1 MMSAVI
7 IEELRTIGI
16 AFVSGVFITF
26 IYDLLRVFR
35 RIIAHGNLW
44 IGVEDFL
51 FWIWTSFWIFSVLYR
66 TNDGSLRIY
75 TILAMV
81 LGMIIYHKTVS
92 EPFVRIT
99 GGFLKKILRFLVLP
113 LKKLW
118 KAIIMKK
125 NR

>member
-16 AFVSGVFITF
+16 AFVSGAFITF
-26 IYDLLRVFR
+26 IYDLLRIFR
-35 RIIAHGNLW
+35 RVISHGNVW
-44 IGVEDFL
+44 ISMEDFL
-51 FWIWTSFWIFSVLYR
+51 FWIWTSLWIFSVLYR

-75 TILAMV
+75 TIFAMV

-92 EPFVRIT
+92 ESFVRIT
-99 GGFLKKILRFLVLP
+99 GGFLKKIVRFLVLP

-118 KAIIMKK
+118 KVIIMKK

>member
-16 AFVSGVFITF
+16 AFVSGAFITF
-26 IYDLLRVFR
+26 IYDLLRIFR
-35 RIIAHGNLW
+35 RVISHGNVW
-44 IGVEDFL
+44 IGMEDFL

-81 LGMIIYHKTVS
+81 LGMIIYHKTLS

>member
-16 AFVSGVFITF
+16 AFVSGAFITF

-35 RIIAHGNLW
+35 RIIAHGNVW
-44 IGVEDFL
+44 IGIEDFL

>member
-16 AFVSGVFITF
+16 AFVSGAFITF
-26 IYDLLRVFR
+26 IYDLLRIFR
-35 RIIAHGNLW
+35 RMISHGNVW
-44 IGVEDFL
+44 IGMEDFL

-75 TILAMV
+75 TILTMMM
-81 LGMIIYHKTVS
+81 GMILYHKIVS

-99 GGFLKKILRFLVLP
+99 GGFLKKIVRFLVLP

>member
-26 IYDLLRVFR
+26 IYDLMRIFR
-35 RIIAHGNLW
+35 RIISHGNLW

-75 TILAMV
+75 TILAML

-92 EPFVRIT
+92 EAFVRIT